1 MAVLGSVK
9 YNKDPKKMPS
19 YHSDNLTVW
28 ANTTTHYRSG
38 DPCTQFWNQTGAT
51 YITSNS
57 VANTARTVVNIS
69 GKAGFLT
76 HCWSPYVESQSGT
89 CTWVITVDGVA
100 TTVVYDGAGTGAN
113 SGSYHTLGVL
123 NHGGNTIAANS
134 ASYFMGHVT
143 GFGANRAHAVAT
155 YGTPYNTD
163 QNARFG
169 IGISPYPPSP
179 EIAIA
184 MAPLSCVRFENSLT
198 VTVASNASNSSGT
211 QHEAG
216 ATYLLDG
223 VSS

>member
-1 MAVLGSVK
+1 MAVFGGVK

-28 ANTTTHYRSG
+28 ANTTTHYRSS
-38 DPCTQFWNQTGAT
+38 DPCTQFWNQVGAT

-57 VANTARTVVNIS
+57 VADTARTVVNIS

-100 TTVVYDGAGTGAN
+100 TTVFYDGTGMGAS
-113 SGSYHTLGVL
+113 SGSYQTLGVL
-123 NHGGNTIAANS
+123 NHGGSTIAANS
-134 ASYFMGHVT
+134 GSYFMGKVT
-143 GFGANRAHAVAT
+143 GFGSNFMHAVAT

-163 QNARFG
+163 QNARMG
-169 IGISPYPPSP
+169 IGISPYPPEP
-179 EIAIA
+179 AVAIA

-198 VTVASNASNSSGT
+198 VTVASNVSNSSGT

-216 ATYLLDG
+216 VTYLLDG